1 MRMIQYYK
9 KMLKIIHLQFMSA
22 SSFLIK
28 FRISKRKKT
37 NNSFFATKK
46 KKNYNNKRRNKEE
59 LNA

>member
-37 NNSFFATKK
+37 KISFLLRQRRRIITIREEI
-46 KKNYNNKRRNKEE
+46 KRN
-59 LNA
+59 

>member
-1 MRMIQYYK
+1 MRKIQYYK

-37 NNSFFATKK
+37 KISFLPRQRRRIITIREEI
-46 KKNYNNKRRNKEE
+46 KRN
-59 LNA
+59 

>member
-37 NNSFFATKK
+37 KISFLL
-46 KKNYNNKRRNKEE
+46 RQR
-59 LNA
+59 